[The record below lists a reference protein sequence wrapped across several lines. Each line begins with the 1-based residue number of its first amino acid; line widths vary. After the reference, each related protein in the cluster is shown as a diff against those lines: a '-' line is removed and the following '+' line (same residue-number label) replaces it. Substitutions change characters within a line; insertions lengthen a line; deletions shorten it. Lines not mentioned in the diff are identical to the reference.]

1 MNETMYWKN
10 KWSET
15 FDKLVKA
22 EKRIKTMQDAM
33 EFNDD
38 IIKEWIDKSNYV
50 WWYKS
55 WLEYIEQ
62 NYVIFDDDL
71 FERIENEK

>member
-38 IIKEWIDKSNYV
+38 IIKE
-50 WWYKS
+50 
-55 WLEYIEQ
+55 
-62 NYVIFDDDL
+62 
-71 FERIENEK
+71 

>member
-1 MNETMYWKN
+1 
-10 KWSET
+10 
-15 FDKLVKA
+15 
-22 EKRIKTMQDAM
+22 MQDAM